1 MIAGPVRKERRKA
14 GKESAIGPYREGYFP
29 HLPKFIL
36 PADEASDGLLAEAV
50 SRPQRRFG
58 GMALEAGRRNGQHD
72 TRTHVAHCGGK
83 FGIFKVSQSSLI
95 GKIDEQAPRRRGLDR
110 ADKSHMGI
118 DVDIPTPDCLQRL
131 VVVIRSPQ
139 WC

>member
-14 GKESAIGPYREGYFP
+14 GKEAAIGPYREGYFP

-83 FGIFKVSQSSLI
+83 FGKFTVSQSSQI
-95 GKIDEQAPRRRGLDR
+95 GR
-110 ADKSHMGI
+110 ASCRER
-118 DVDIPTPDCLQRL
+118 VCQY
-131 VVVIRSPQ
+131 V
-139 WC
+139 